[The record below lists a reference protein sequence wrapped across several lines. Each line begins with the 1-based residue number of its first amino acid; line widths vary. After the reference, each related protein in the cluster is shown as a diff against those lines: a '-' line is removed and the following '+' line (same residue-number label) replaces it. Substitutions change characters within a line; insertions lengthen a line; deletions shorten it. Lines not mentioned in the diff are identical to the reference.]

1 MTARYGRESRAARLV
16 VGAVLVVGI
25 GFLFVAAVGDSTIT
39 VTQGDFTL
47 TCPSGTV
54 AEGASLSCTLTNGS
68 AEAKPWPVVAIL
80 HLSSDEDRAL
90 VRGTSIDVTLGTPSP
105 AATIDGGVTWIGDT
119 LVGYSRFDWSGDAGA
134 DPTRTTT
141 SSGTSTTAGTPGNS
155 RTVTINASQDS
166 LDEDTEKFYIALGPD
181 GSKGVGLLYNNKTS
195 VSLTDDDGPST
206 DESLSSLTL
215 FAGQSFTLSATEA
228 SQSQTVA
235 YKVTEATLTAAATH
249 DKATMT
255 MSASFNSTDLDL
267 DGRGGTSIDVLSGQ
281 ESAAVPLAVG
291 TTTVTLTVTAEDGTT
306 TGTHTVTIV
315 RSEVGATA
323 TVSVYA
329 GGFTLT
335 CPAEVAKAT
344 VVTCTL
350 STLVPLDWP
359 VVAVIHSSADGD
371 SRALVAEDPIIPDT
385 HPGYSQDVALG
396 DDQPPRTAFNYGYGE
411 LFSGGSRSVY
421 RTYGYEKFDLTGR
434 ASATNRKVNIT
445 IELKDN
451 VENSGGVDEVFYV
464 AIAPSGY
471 TGLSQLVD
479 IMVPILLKELPAAR
493 SVAAQ
498 NIKSTSAEVAV
509 QARNPAGTL
518 HLRYRSGTSG
528 TWSETS
534 ETASSSPV
542 TFSLSGLTAETSYQ
556 VQASFDEDFSI
567 GVKSGSFTTTEA
579 PSVSSVSPGSVT
591 KTSATIT
598 VAVANP
604 EGSMLHLRHQAAGA
618 TTWTETSQAASSS
631 PVTFSLSSLTAGTD
645 YDVEAS
651 FDSDFSTKSAAS
663 FTTTPPPSVSS
674 VSPGSITETS
684 ATITVAVANPDGTS
698 VRLRHQAAG
707 ATGWTNATPKAAS
720 TSPVTFTLTSLTAAT
735 SYNLEASFDSDYS
748 TKATATFTT
757 TTPAAS
763 VSSVSPGSITE
774 TSATITVAVANP
786 DGTSVRLRHQAAGA
800 TGWTNATP
808 KAASTSPVTFT
819 LSSLTAAT
827 TYNLEAS
834 FDSDFSAK
842 ATATFT
848 TKSPPSVSSVS
859 AGSITYQ
866 SATATLAVANLD
878 KDATVYLRYRAGSSG
893 SWTTTSKTAAASSSS
908 VTFDIANLSAST
920 GYQMEASFSSNFS
933 AGVASGTFTT
943 DAPPPPSVSSTMVG
957 SITHSS
963 ATVTVEVNFAD
974 GSSLYLRYRRYPSLS
989 GNWSQTSKPS
999 TATTT
1004 FSLTGLSAETDYDVE
1019 VSFDSDFAV
1028 SQFQSFRTS
1037 EAPPA
1042 PPPPPPGS
1050 GPSGPVGPAGDGTL
1064 PPETGEEPEPTRFS
1078 DVNPSSVH
1086 AASIEALHAAGI
1098 TAGCSQQPLRY
1109 CPHQPVTRAQMAT
1122 FLTRA
1127 LNLETPATTAG
1138 FTDVDPSSVHAASI
1152 EALHAAGIT
1161 AGCSQQPLRY
1171 CPHQPVTRAQMAT
1184 FLTRALNLETPT
1196 TTAGFTDVDPNRACT
1211 PPASKRS
1218 TPPGSPPDA
1227 PNNPSDTAPT
1237 NPSPAPK
1244 WPPS

>member
-1 MTARYGRESRAARLV
+1 M
-16 VGAVLVVGI
+16 
-25 GFLFVAAVGDSTIT
+25 
-39 VTQGDFTL
+39 
-47 TCPSGTV
+47 
-54 AEGASLSCTLTNGS
+54 
-68 AEAKPWPVVAIL
+68 
-80 HLSSDEDRAL
+80 
-90 VRGTSIDVTLGTPSP
+90 TLGTPSP

-119 LVGYSRFDWSGDAGA
+119 LVGYSRFDWSGDAAA

-306 TGTHTVTIV
+306 TGTHTVVIT
-315 RSEVGATA
+315 RSALGTA
-323 TVSVYA
+323 KTVSVSA
-329 GGFTLT
+329 GGFMLT

-344 VVTCTL
+344 VMECTL
-350 STLVPLDWP
+350 RATRSAKWP

-371 SRALVAEDPIIPDT
+371 SRALVAEDPIIPNTD
-385 HPGYSQDVALG
+385 PSYSRDLSLG
-396 DDQPPRTAFNYGYGE
+396 PQQPARTAFNFGYGE
-411 LFSGGSRSVY
+411 LFSGGSRSLY
-421 RTYGYEKFDLTGR
+421 RTYGYEKFDWPGN
-434 ASATNRKVNIT
+434 ASAGASRKVAIQ
-445 IELKDN
+445 LYDN
-451 VENSGGVDEVFYV
+451 AANTGGTDEIFYV
-464 AIAPSGY
+464 ALAPSDY
-471 TGLSQLVD
+471 TGLSQLID
-479 IMVPILLKELPAAR
+479 NRVPILLKELPAAR
-493 SVAAQ
+493 SVEVQ
-498 NIKSTSAEVAV
+498 DIKSTSAEVAV

-528 TWSETS
+528 GWSETS
-534 ETASSSPV
+534 ETATSSPV
-542 TFSLSGLTAETSYQ
+542 TFSLSGLTAETGYQ
-556 VQASFDEDFSI
+556 VQASFDEDFST
-567 GVKSGSFTTTEA
+567 GVRSASFTTKPA
-579 PSVSSVSPGSVT
+579 PSLTSLTATGVTQTSVT
-591 KTSATIT
+591 VT
-598 VAVANP
+598 VGIANP
-604 EGSMLHLRHQAAGA
+604 EGSNFYLHVRDATQEQTLPPLPALLPTTPLTLSFVEAGTSYYFKASLDSGFSTGVMTASATTPPAPSVLSVSAGSITTTAATVTVAAANPTGSTLHLRHRQNGT
-618 TTWTETSQAASSS
+618 TTWTEASKTASSS
-631 PVTFSLSSLTAGTD
+631 PVTFDVSGLTAGTT

-651 FDSDFSTKSAAS
+651 FDSDFSTGVATAS
-663 FTTTPPPSVSS
+663 FNTTPATSVLSVLS
-674 VSPGSITETS
+674 VSPGSITHTS
-684 ATITVAVANPDGTS
+684 ATVTVAAAHPTGTLY
-698 VRLRHQAAG
+698 LRHRQNGTTTWTQASK
-707 ATGWTNATPKAAS
+707 TAS
-720 TSPVTFTLTSLTAAT
+720 SSPVTFDVTGLSAGTT
-735 SYNLEASFDSDYS
+735 YDVEASFDSGFS
-748 TKATATFTT
+748 TGVVTASFN
-757 TTPAAS
+757 TTPAPS
-763 VSSVSPGSITE
+763 VLSVSPGSITH
-774 TSATITVAVANP
+774 TSATVTVAAAHP
-786 DGTSVRLRHQAAGA
+786 TGTLYLRHRQNGTTTWTQASK
-800 TGWTNATP
+800 T
-808 KAASTSPVTFT
+808 ASSSPVTF
-819 LSSLTAAT
+819 
-827 TYNLEAS
+827 
-834 FDSDFSAK
+834 D
-842 ATATFT
+842 
-848 TKSPPSVSSVS
+848 
-859 AGSITYQ
+859 
-866 SATATLAVANLD
+866 
-878 KDATVYLRYRAGSSG
+878 
-893 SWTTTSKTAAASSSS
+893 
-908 VTFDIANLSAST
+908 VTGLSAET
-920 GYQMEASFSSNFS
+920 GYQIQASFSSSFS
-933 AGVASGTFTT
+933 TGVASGTFTT
-943 DAPPPPSVSSTMVG
+943 EPLPPPSVASTTVG
-957 SITHSS
+957 NITHSS

-1004 FSLTGLSAETDYDVE
+1004 FSLTGLAAETDYDVE

-1127 LNLETPATTAG
+1127 LNLETPTTSAG
-1138 FTDVDPSSVHAASI
+1138 FTDVPESNVHAASI

-1196 TTAGFTDVDPNRACT
+1196 TSAGFTDVPESNVHAASIEALHAAGITAGCSQQPLRYCPHQPVTRAQMAT
-1211 PPASKRS
+1211 FLTRALNLEA
-1218 TPPGSPPDA
+1218 PG
-1227 PNNPSDTAPT
+1227 
-1237 NPSPAPK
+1237 
-1244 WPPS
+1244 